1 VDVSEPG
8 LPLVHRGKV
17 RDVYDAGDGCLL
29 LVASDRLSAF
39 DVVMAEPIPGKGRVL
54 TRLSAYFFGEIAD
67 LAPHHFLAVDP
78 PALVAEV
85 GRPEGR
91 TMLVRRA
98 EMLPIECLLRGYL
111 AGSAWREYAERGTVH
126 GIRLPSGLR
135 EADALEE
142 PLFTVS
148 TKATSGHD
156 QNLTPAEA
164 ERLVGAD
171 VLAEAAEM
179 CLRVYR
185 RAAER
190 LAAVGLILADT
201 KIEVGWID
209 GRLAICDELCTPDS
223 SRIWDRARW
232 QPGSPPVS
240 FDKQPVRDWLEASG
254 WDKTPPPPPLPEEVV
269 RATAERY
276 ATVERLLLGPGRM
289 DLTDGSPLSG
299 SPLSGSEGAAGR
311 VPPGRPA
318 PEAPS
323 SGGEPPS
330 GRETGEEARG
340 EEG

>member
-1 VDVSEPG
+1 MSEPTR
-8 LPLVHRGKV
+8 PLVHRGKV

-78 PALVAEV
+78 PALVAEL

-135 EADALEE
+135 EADVLEE

-232 QPGSPPVS
+232 RPGSPPVS

-254 WDKTPPPPPLPEEVV
+254 WDKTPPPPPLPEGVV

-276 ATVERLLLGPGRM
+276 ATVERLLLGPDQTALSG
-289 DLTDGSPLSG
+289 GSPPSG
-299 SPLSGSEGAAGR
+299 LAGAAAS
-311 VPPGRPA
+311 VPPGRSA
-318 PEAPS
+318 PRAPS
-323 SGGEPPS
+323 AGGEPPS
-330 GRETGEEARG
+330 GRETGQDAWGETGG
-340 EEG
+340 EEGR